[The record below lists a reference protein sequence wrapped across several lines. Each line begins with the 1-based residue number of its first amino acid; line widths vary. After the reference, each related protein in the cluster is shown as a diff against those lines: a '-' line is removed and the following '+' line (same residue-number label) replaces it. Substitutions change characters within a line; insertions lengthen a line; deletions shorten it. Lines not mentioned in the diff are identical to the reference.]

1 MNMGTHKTGY
11 SHLLPLALIGLATCA
26 VTAVAAHYIWKEWLL
41 LAIALS
47 VLYFSGVFRFFPWKT
62 AYAKAFSIGVFVGMV
77 IPVVEFIR
85 GLG

>member
-1 MNMGTHKTGY
+1 MNMDAHKAGDPQFLLLVLTGIV
-11 SHLLPLALIGLATCA
+11 SCA

-47 VLYFSGVFRFFPWKT
+47 VLYFSGVFRFFPWRT
-62 AYAKAFSIGVFVGMV
+62 AYAKAFSIGVFVGML

-85 GLG
+85 SLG